1 MVSNGFTNIYLKDPL
16 QSRPF
21 IEGLIAIM
29 REGLLMLDS
38 SNEIDMANNA
48 AVKLFGFSSI
58 DELKGRQFSELFKD
72 SSEAEA
78 SLALFNQGSFEDYEN
93 MFVRR
98 DGTSF
103 EGSCSGAQICDVT
116 GQTCFKMIL
125 LRDITALKVSE
136 KRLAGY
142 TKRLE
147 KNNQTLDQFA
157 YIISHDLKAPLR
169 AISNLSTWIQEDA
182 GPTLSEEN
190 RSNLT
195 MLRNRVTRLESMI
208 SGVLEYSKIGR
219 VQVPKESVDVYA
231 LVQEVVEMLAPPAH
245 IQVEV
250 TDNLPVLETQRI
262 MLVQVFSNLISNAIK
277 YNDKALGIVRVYCS
291 ESEGGYQFVVEDN
304 GPGIPSEFF
313 EKIFMIFQTLQSRD
327 KFESTG
333 IGLTIIKR
341 IIEDVNGRIWVESEL
356 GKGSK
361 FIFVWPVKDHNNGL
375 IQNG

>member
-1 MVSNGFTNIYLKDPL
+1 
-16 QSRPF
+16 
-21 IEGLIAIM
+21 
-29 REGLLMLDS
+29 
-38 SNEIDMANNA
+38 MANNA